1 MPKYDVV
8 MRWGKYID
16 FGVIEAKDKEEAEEL
31 ADDLLASG
39 KGNLMEENE
48 GEPEYEIEE
57 VK

>member
-1 MPKYDVV
+1 MPKFNVV

-16 FGVIEAKDKEEAEEL
+16 FGVIEAKDKDEAEEL

-39 KGNLMEENE
+39 KGNLTEENE

>member
-48 GEPEYEIEE
+48 GEPEYDIEE